1 MKIPTSATP
10 AAPDSPLLPASGV
23 GAGTSA
29 DPAGSVTGKPG
40 RQPAPALT
48 TASAAPPR
56 SYTYRGEGSWWLQGF
71 LWKIGRVFFQF
82 IAVLMF
88 HIRTFNRWNIPA
100 TGGALL
106 VTNHQSFLDPW
117 LIGIAIKRQI
127 HYMARDSLFQ
137 GGLTQWMMESTNT
150 FPIRRG
156 RADSTAVRE
165 AIARLNK
172 GYLVNIFPEATRT
185 ADGTIGPIAAGV
197 AIIVHRSQ
205 APVIPIVID
214 GAFEAWPRNQ
224 KFPSCK
230 PIRILYG
237 APIGHAELAALSAD
251 EIAVRIRREMVDL
264 QTRLHSS
271 HAAASHQRMQND
283 LQAGKRR
290 LVVASELA
298 G

>member
-1 MKIPTSATP
+1 MNAPTSASP
-10 AAPDSPLLPASGV
+10 AASDSPQPPTLNANHK
-23 GAGTSA
+23 TSA
-29 DPAGSVTGKPG
+29 DPVGSATGATAHEA
-40 RQPAPALT
+40 APALT
-48 TASAAPPR
+48 AASVATPR
-56 SYTYRGEGSWWLQGF
+56 GYTYRGEGSWWVQGF

-88 HIRTFNRWNIPA
+88 HIRTFNRWNIA
-100 TGGALL
+100 STGGALL

-185 ADGTIGPIAAGV
+185 SDGTIGPIAAGV
-197 AIIVHRSQ
+197 AIIVHRCQ

-237 APIGHAELAALSAD
+237 TPISHAELATLSAD

-264 QTRLHSS
+264 QTKLHSP
-271 HAAASHQRMQND
+271 HAAASRRRMEDD
-283 LQAGKRR
+283 LKAGKRR
-290 LVVASELA
+290 LVVANELA

>member
-1 MKIPTSATP
+1 MNAPVSATSEP
-10 AAPDSPLLPASGV
+10 PTP
-23 GAGTSA
+23 
-29 DPAGSVTGKPG
+29 PAGNAASHESV
-40 RQPAPALT
+40 PAPTA
-48 TASAAPPR
+48 ASASAPR
-56 SYTYRGEGSWWLQGF
+56 GYTYRGEGSWWVQGF

-88 HIRTFNRWNIPA
+88 HIRTFNRWNIPS

-127 HYMARDSLFQ
+127 HYMARDTLFQ
-137 GGLTQWMMESTNT
+137 GGITQWMMESTNT

-165 AIARLNK
+165 AIARLNR

-185 ADGTIGPIAAGV
+185 SDGTIGPIAAGV
-197 AIIVHRSQ
+197 AIIVHRSK

-224 KFPSCK
+224 KFPSCR

-237 APIGHAELAALSAD
+237 SPIDHAELAALTAD
-251 EIAVRIRREMVDL
+251 EIAVRIRQEMVNL
-264 QTRLHSS
+264 QVRLNSPY
-271 HAAASHQRMQND
+271 AAASQQRMLQD

-290 LVVASELA
+290 LVVANELV

>member
-1 MKIPTSATP
+1 MNTSTSTTHAPPDPPMPPATD
-10 AAPDSPLLPASGV
+10 APGPRASAV
-23 GAGTSA
+23 GGQ
-29 DPAGSVTGKPG
+29 G
-40 RQPAPALT
+40 
-48 TASAAPPR
+48 SAAPR
-56 SYTYRGEGSWWLQGF
+56 GYTYRGEGSWWVQGF

-88 HIRTFNRWNIPA
+88 HIRTFNRWNIPS

-172 GYLVNIFPEATRT
+172 GYLVNIFPEATRS

-197 AIIVHRSQ
+197 AIIVHRSK

-230 PIRILYG
+230 PVRILYG
-237 APIGHAELAALSAD
+237 EPIGHAELAGLSAD
-251 EIAVRIRREMVDL
+251 EIAVRIREEMVKL
-264 QTRLHSS
+264 QTRLNSP
-271 HAAASHQRMQND
+271 HAAESRQRMQTD

-290 LVVASELA
+290 LVVGNELA

>member
-1 MKIPTSATP
+1 MNTSTSTTHAPPDPPMPP
-10 AAPDSPLLPASGV
+10 AKDAPGPRASAV
-23 GAGTSA
+23 GGQ
-29 DPAGSVTGKPG
+29 G
-40 RQPAPALT
+40 
-48 TASAAPPR
+48 SAAPR
-56 SYTYRGEGSWWLQGF
+56 GYTYRGEGSWWVQGF

-88 HIRTFNRWNIPA
+88 HIRTFNRWNIPS

-172 GYLVNIFPEATRT
+172 GYLVNIFPEATRS

-197 AIIVHRSQ
+197 AIIVHRSK

-230 PIRILYG
+230 PVRILYG
-237 APIGHAELAALSAD
+237 EPIGHAELSALSAD
-251 EIAVRIRREMVDL
+251 EIAVRIREEMVKL
-264 QTRLHSS
+264 QTRLNSP
-271 HAAASHQRMQND
+271 HAAASRQRMQTD

-290 LVVASELA
+290 LVVGNELA

>member
-1 MKIPTSATP
+1 MNAPVSATP
-10 AAPDSPLLPASGV
+10 EPPAP
-23 GAGTSA
+23 
-29 DPAGSVTGKPG
+29 PAGNTASHESV
-40 RQPAPALT
+40 PAPAA
-48 TASAAPPR
+48 ASAHAPR
-56 SYTYRGEGSWWLQGF
+56 GYTYRGEGSWWLQGF

-88 HIRTFNRWNIPA
+88 HIRTFNRWNIPS

-127 HYMARDSLFQ
+127 HYMARDTLFQ
-137 GGLTQWMMESTNT
+137 GGITQWMMESTNT

-165 AIARLNK
+165 AIARLNR

-185 ADGTIGPIAAGV
+185 SDGTIGPIAAGV
-197 AIIVHRSQ
+197 AIIVHRSK

-224 KFPSCK
+224 KFPSCR

-237 APIGHAELAALSAD
+237 SPIGHAELAALSAD
-251 EIAVRIRREMVDL
+251 EIAVRIRQEMVNL
-264 QTRLHSS
+264 QTRLNSPY
-271 HAAASHQRMQND
+271 AAASQQRMQND

-290 LVVASELA
+290 LVVANELV